1 MPTAPTTVEIAAG
14 DAAIGV
20 IADVTRDAQAGAP
33 ADDGERAEFDYA
45 ELDSAEFESAEPDS
59 AGYEGAES
67 GEAGEFPAEYSTET
81 PPEDHAGAEPAAA
94 RPALTGQASAT
105 GRRKEAIARVRI
117 TPGTGAWRI
126 NGHRLEEYF
135 PNKVHQQLV
144 NEPFVTLGAEGRFD
158 LVALIRGGG
167 VTGQA
172 GALRLGI
179 ARALAEVDPDNRPAL
194 KKVGFLTR
202 NARVK
207 ERKKYGL
214 KKARKAPQYS
224 KR

>member
-1 MPTAPTTVEIAAG
+1 VAESAVEIP
-14 DAAIGV
+14 
-20 IADVTRDAQAGAP
+20 T
-33 ADDGERAEFDYA
+33 
-45 ELDSAEFESAEPDS
+45 DSPGIET
-59 AGYEGAES
+59 
-67 GEAGEFPAEYSTET
+67 YSTESMRQAMIE
-81 PPEDHAGAEPAAA
+81 PGA
-94 RPALTGQASAT
+94 AT

-117 TPGTGAWRI
+117 TPGTGQWRI
-126 NGHRLEEYF
+126 NGRTLEDYF

-144 NEPFVTLGAEGRFD
+144 NEPFRTLELEGKYD
-158 LVALIRGGG
+158 VVARITGGG

-179 ARALAEVDPDNRPAL
+179 ARSLNVADEENRPAL
-194 KKVGFLTR
+194 KKAGFLTR
-202 NARVK
+202 DAREK

>member
-1 MPTAPTTVEIAAG
+1 MPTASTTVETPIDDAVVDDTAA
-14 DAAIGV
+14 
-20 IADVTRDAQAGAP
+20 VTDDAQAGAP
-33 ADDGERAEFDYA
+33 PEEAGSADLDEAGAEG
-45 ELDSAEFESAEPDS
+45 
-59 AGYEGAES
+59 AGHDGAES
-67 GEAGEFPAEYSTET
+67 GEAGEYADYSTET
-81 PPEDHAGAEPAAA
+81 PPEDYPADEAA
-94 RPALTGQASAT
+94 TGPALTGQAGAT

-117 TPGTGAWRI
+117 TPGTGQWRI
-126 NGHRLEEYF
+126 NGQTLEGYF

-167 VTGQA
+167 ASGQA

-179 ARALAEVDPDNRPAL
+179 ARALSEVDPDNRPAL
-194 KKVGFLTR
+194 KKAGFLTR
-202 NARVK
+202 DARVK